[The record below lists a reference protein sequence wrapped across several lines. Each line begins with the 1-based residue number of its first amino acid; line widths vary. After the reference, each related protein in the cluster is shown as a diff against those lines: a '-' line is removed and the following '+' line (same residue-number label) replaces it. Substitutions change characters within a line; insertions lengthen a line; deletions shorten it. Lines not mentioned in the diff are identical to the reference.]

1 MKYRTFGKTKIKV
14 SEVGLG
20 FWQIGSTSWK
30 GDIKNA
36 KEIVKQSLESGINFF
51 DTAEVYGNGKSEKS
65 LGEALKELNAIDSSF
80 VATKVGGFRPSGYFI
95 EKGIKMSIKNLGF
108 KPNLLQLHWPPP
120 FWIPI
125 CTVIRGMES
134 VVNKGYVDY
143 IGVSNFSGKLLK
155 DAIHC
160 TSKYEIISN
169 QVEYNLSYRVAEID
183 LFPLAKKENIEII
196 AYSPL
201 AKGALAGAKNPYS
214 LAQKSDRRF
223 KKIAEDKELISTLNL
238 ISQKYNYAWS
248 QISLKWIINNNAL
261 PIPGT
266 RNKERVK
273 EYAMSSNIEIKEEDL
288 LLLNKVSN
296 KYINTW
302 GNTYNNLKFIRYV
315 PCAFQYLGIKLSG
328 GA

>member
-1 MKYRTFGKTKIKV
+1 
-14 SEVGLG
+14 
-20 FWQIGSTSWK
+20 
-30 GDIKNA
+30 
-36 KEIVKQSLESGINFF
+36 
-51 DTAEVYGNGKSEKS
+51 VYK
-65 LGEALKELNAIDSSF
+65 
-80 VATKVGGFRPSGYFI
+80 R
-95 EKGIKMSIKNLGF
+95 
-108 KPNLLQLHWPPP
+108 Q
-120 FWIPI
+120 
-125 CTVIRGMES
+125 
-134 VVNKGYVDY
+134 
-143 IGVSNFSGKLLK
+143 
-155 DAIHC
+155 
-160 TSKYEIISN
+160 
-169 QVEYNLSYRVAEID
+169 
-183 LFPLAKKENIEII
+183 EII

-238 ISQKYNYAWS
+238 ISQKYNYTWS